1 VYEAMRA
8 VDATIRVDVEGPG
21 GGTFFLNI
29 ERGRMSPGDRA
40 AHPPF
45 LTVIQDR
52 RAFERVA
59 SEAGDSA
66 LAVLGG
72 LSGLAGELKLTR
84 ARVDQLAEVNALVCF
99 EVRGEDG
106 FALRTH
112 FGHAPMPAEPR
123 TRITVDDDAYKR
135 LRDGALDPQLAFMTE
150 QIRVEGDLGAALQ
163 IALAAIAPD

>member
-1 VYEAMRA
+1 VYDAMRA
-8 VDATIRVDVEGPG
+8 VDATIRIDVEGPG

-29 ERGRMSPGDRA
+29 ERGRMRPGECA

-45 LTVIQDR
+45 LTVIQDQ

-59 SEAGDSA
+59 REAGDSA

-72 LSGLAGELKLTR
+72 LSGLAGEIRLTR
-84 ARVDQLAEVNALVCF
+84 ARVDQLAEVNALVWF
-99 EVRGEDG
+99 EVSGEDG

-112 FGHAPMPAEPR
+112 FGSAPVPAEPR
-123 TRITVDDDAYKR
+123 TRITVAEHAYQK

-150 QIRVEGDLGAALQ
+150 QIRVEGDLQTAMQ
-163 IALAAIAPD
+163 IALAAIGPD